1 MTGKEKGRYE
11 ARAQIV
17 KGLAHPSRLLLV
29 DELLRWGERCVYDL
43 TAAVG
48 SDMSTVSRHL
58 LMLKNAGIV
67 KDEKRGRTVC
77 YQLCTKQ
84 IKGILK
90 FAECCL
96 RHD

>member
-1 MTGKEKGRYE
+1 MTGNEKKRYE
-11 ARAQIV
+11 AGAQIV

-29 DELLRWGERCVYDL
+29 DELLRWGERCVCDL

-58 LMLKNAGIV
+58 LLLKNAGIV
-67 KDEKRGRTVC
+67 KDEKRGRTVY
-77 YQLCTKQ
+77 YQLCSKQ

-90 FAECCL
+90 FTECCL

>member
-1 MTGKEKGRYE
+1 MTGKEKQRYE

-58 LMLKNAGIV
+58 LMLKKCRNRHGREAGKNGV
-67 KDEKRGRTVC
+67 LPAVYEADQGHSQVHRM
-77 YQLCTKQ
+77 LP
-84 IKGILK
+84 
-90 FAECCL
+90 AS
-96 RHD
+96 